1 MLSSVRDVLA
11 ALAEQRLYPIPLGNP
26 PADAVNEPVDV
37 DHRPGPGEDDERAA
51 LRAVMAQVREGAS
64 STDELS
70 ARLRMPARTVQHCVL
85 LLTLQGEV
93 MMDVAGR
100 IRLVKR
106 R

>member
-11 ALAEQRLYPIPLGNP
+11 ALAEQRLYPIPLGSP

-37 DHRPGPGEDDERAA
+37 VPPPRPGEDDERAA
-51 LRAVMAQVREGAS
+51 LRAVMAAVSKGPIN
-64 STDELS
+64 TDELS
-70 ARLRMPARTVQHCVL
+70 ASLRMPARTVQHCVL

-93 MMDVAGR
+93 MMDLAGR
-100 IRLVKR
+100 IRLVQR